1 MYRDGTLH
9 NDEDG
14 ECTGTD
20 NRALYLDIWN
30 VVGQHMIWN
39 VQGRNNTVYII
50 ILSSS
55 QELSQC
61 LFLNSIYLLHSK
73 KLRNHYYHGTIQSLF
88 VTHFVS

>member
-61 LFLNSIYLLHSK
+61 LLNQSRHS
-73 KLRNHYYHGTIQSLF
+73 RNDSFNPFYYNVDKFSQ
-88 VTHFVS
+88 

>member
-61 LFLNSIYLLHSK
+61 LFEGFPN
-73 KLRNHYYHGTIQSLF
+73 
-88 VTHFVS
+88 